1 MLRSVYGSE
10 HCIELIQMTV
20 MGGAATDQLF
30 RSNAAL
36 LSGPSW
42 AAPHVIKKK
51 NVVGAQCAKTKPP
64 AAGPRRAARRHL
76 SAG

>member
-10 HCIELIQMTV
+10 HCIELIQTV
-20 MGGAATDQLF
+20 MGGAAIDQLF

-42 AAPHVIKKK
+42 AAPHVVKKK
-51 NVVGAQCAKTKPP
+51 KGVGAQFAKTKPP
-64 AAGPRRAARRHL
+64 AAGPRPAARRHL